1 MNNHAVSDKNYK
13 HNFNVWKS
21 FKMNFMKDHHDIY
34 LKVDVL
40 LLACVFETFRK
51 ESMNSFE
58 LDSFWYLYFPGYS
71 WDAMLTFKNIN
82 LKLISNTEKYQ
93 FIEITIRGGISMI
106 CKSYAEANYNF
117 LKSYV
122 TNKPTSYVLF
132 LNTSSLYKHSTMR
145 IFQL

>member
-1 MNNHAVSDKNYK
+1 
-13 HNFNVWKS
+13 
-21 FKMNFMKDHHDIY
+21 MNFMKDYYEMY

-40 LLACVFETFRK
+40 LLASVFETFRK

-58 LDSFWYLYFPGYS
+58 LDLHWYLYFPGYS
-71 WDAMLTFKNIN
+71 WDGMLTFKNIN

-93 FIEITIRGGISMI
+93 FIESTIRGGISMI

-117 LKSYV
+117 FKSYI
-122 TNKPTSYVLF
+122 TNKPTSYILF
-132 LNTSSLYKHSTMR
+132 LNTSSLYKHSTIR

>member
-1 MNNHAVSDKNYK
+1 
-13 HNFNVWKS
+13 
-21 FKMNFMKDHHDIY
+21 
-34 LKVDVL
+34 
-40 LLACVFETFRK
+40 
-51 ESMNSFE
+51 
-58 LDSFWYLYFPGYS
+58 
-71 WDAMLTFKNIN
+71 MLTFKNIN

-93 FIEITIRGGISMI
+93 FIESTIRGGISMI

-132 LNTSSLYKHSTMR
+132 LNTNSLYKHSTMR

>member
-1 MNNHAVSDKNYK
+1 
-13 HNFNVWKS
+13 
-21 FKMNFMKDHHDIY
+21 
-34 LKVDVL
+34 
-40 LLACVFETFRK
+40 
-51 ESMNSFE
+51 
-58 LDSFWYLYFPGYS
+58 
-71 WDAMLTFKNIN
+71 MLTFKNIN

-122 TNKPTSYVLF
+122 TNKPTSYILF